1 MQGVLWIKM
10 IEKIKHERFILKK
23 INEIID
29 SVNILKLNI
38 ADVFKWIN
46 KQNHCGDDC
55 ECSEENKFNSQD
67 SSSETPSNKQNPD
80 ILCLCG
86 KKAKLH
92 PSINSQGNKSQN
104 IPALSGE
111 IEGGVM
117 SPMNEEHKT
126 PDIYDKNSGH
136 TGFCSKYCYH
146 FKKIRNQTLDEVLNQ
161 WNKSNYDYSEKQAND
176 NFNDWLT
183 SKIVEMREEKK

>member
-1 MQGVLWIKM
+1 M

-55 ECSEENKFNSQD
+55 ECSEENKF
-67 SSSETPSNKQNPD
+67 
-80 ILCLCG
+80 
-86 KKAKLH
+86 
-92 PSINSQGNKSQN
+92 NSQGNKSQN

>member
-1 MQGVLWIKM
+1 M

-80 ILCLCG
+80 I
-86 KKAKLH
+86 
-92 PSINSQGNKSQN
+92 
-104 IPALSGE
+104 
-111 IEGGVM
+111 
-117 SPMNEEHKT
+117 
-126 PDIYDKNSGH
+126 YDKNSGH

-176 NFNDWLT
+176 NFNDLLT
-183 SKIVEMREEKK
+183 SKIVEMREEK